1 MHHQVHAPSCISS
14 ITLTQHNT
22 THSHNG
28 IKIHSQ
34 FLSYSFSV
42 PFLHFKIPLNHHHN
56 TSHPIPSL
64 NISCTH
70 HCITD
75 HPSYS
80 PTNATIHTGSVSL
93 SKWSMVEQIRIAHC
107 TLHMTMIHFQ
117 RSVVYCIASWVIC
130 HTLLMPYRITSH
142 RTPISHLIPYYTNV
156 IYHHTHIPPYS
167 YTIPISHFTF
177 HIPISYTTL
186 YTNIQYHIILISYP
200 ILYRSFYST
209 LLLYQYPI
217 SHIIIY

>member
-1 MHHQVHAPSCISS
+1 MITITSLHVYAPSGTCTILYILYHS
-14 ITLTQHNT
+14 HT

-93 SKWSMVEQIRIAHC
+93 LKWSMVEQIRIAHC

-130 HTLLMPYRITSH
+130 HTLRMPYRITSH
-142 RTPISHLIPYYTNV
+142 HAPISHLIPYYTNV
-156 IYHHTHIPPYS
+156 IYQHPIPMSYTTILIYHHTHIPPYS
-167 YTIPISHFTF
+167 YTIPISHFT
-177 HIPISYTTL
+177 S
-186 YTNIQYHIILISYP
+186 QYLILHYILISN
-200 ILYRSFYST
+200 I
-209 LLLYQYPI
+209 I
-217 SHIIIY
+217 SS